1 MSEARS
7 PPSDTARAD
16 TSPRHGASRRDREFR
31 RYAEAVVGLRR
42 SAEGQ
47 AVSSRD
53 LSLTAFAQLI
63 ALRLHAKRGIISLFD
78 KERQYIIAEA
88 TRTLSLQQDAVHDV
102 ADEIQFGASVL
113 ERHDGDFYRKTLK
126 GRFFEVNDLL
136 GDEKYASHPLVTN
149 TRYSARSYA
158 GVPIKTP
165 TGYTIGVL
173 SFLDD
178 RKRDGGLT
186 HQEVTFMHDV
196 AKTIMAHLE
205 GCRTIVRHSR
215 GIKMVT
221 GLSRFVEGK
230 AGAEEELEGSYRDT
244 NDMRDRQAAQ
254 TSSLQASGR
263 TNAMNAA
270 SNAERFDD
278 YQRSYDPSSQSDP
291 HGRSPYI
298 GKVSEG
304 LHARLLEETT
314 SSVQGNSETAPQTLS
329 NKSSFDPQDG
339 ISREK
344 RSCFERAA
352 GIINTSMNLAGTL
365 FLDASVSGF
374 TQLRNNT
381 GDSTTSPESE
391 GSNSGGL
398 AAAVRT
404 RSPNKFDQKPC
415 RQIASAYD
423 FTSTE
428 ENHVLH
434 RPIPE
439 RFLKSLMRR
448 YPYGKIWTLDANG
461 HTSSDEFSESSAA
474 TDQTSVESDRP
485 ATTNKPAPKPK
496 RKRAQP
502 DGAVLAQLFPGV
514 RSLALMPM
522 YDSARERFFA
532 GAVVWTYDPIRI
544 LSMQD
549 DANYLGAFCDV
560 IMAEVGRLDA
570 QSEARAKTSF
580 ISSISHELRSPLHGI
595 LGGIEVL
602 QDKDNAA
609 VQEDML
615 QMIEASGKS
624 LLDIVNHLLEHA
636 HSSSEHSRSQK
647 PNKAFRSREA
657 GSVRPAI
664 TRYNTSS
671 QHQPPHDIALLTEEV
686 LDTALWST
694 PKPTPLSDK
703 DRWRGSSDV
712 GAGSAPIKV
721 ILEVEPNDLS
731 DEAWLFRVN
740 SGAWRRI
747 VQNLTTNSLKY
758 TDDGGYLK
766 LSLSARPP
774 DEDSVAKGKTVVEL
788 LVVDSGRGMSKS
800 FLKFGLWQAF
810 SQEDAQSQGTGLGLS
825 LVHGIVKEMGGAID
839 VQSSKGVGTAI
850 RVTIPLPRA
859 PPARHLSSEND
870 QPEPE
875 MSTKD
880 RLKHC
885 TYTAL
890 GFGDDD
896 GVGDRATQASGILRE
911 SIAVA
916 FKSYG
921 MRTTETGETAQL
933 YIMPEHKAAQLARA
947 EPQNDI
953 ERIACAKPAIVLCHS
968 VASSRALANA
978 GGHLTN
984 AVHVAQPLGPR
995 KLLKALTT
1003 CLEKLSYNASSGP
1016 EALQYDRSTAHE
1028 PSGPA
1033 LIPHRVPSR
1042 PLIPSKRKTSD
1053 ESNLPPL
1060 RHTRWPSSSSIQ
1072 LSPTTPRPEV
1082 AASGLRTLLVDDN
1095 ELNLSLLKTYM
1106 RRNGHDYTC
1115 ARNGVEA
1122 VHAYKEA
1129 YSASTDSATPI
1140 LVLMDLTMPIMGGLE
1155 ATRQIR
1161 AFEREQ
1167 VHNSD
1172 RGSRS
1177 TSNAGLPDEDMDSRS
1192 SLKGSHPPSAV
1203 VVALTA
1209 ISGSE
1214 TKMAAF
1220 GSGVDLYLTKPVG
1233 FKNLGEILKGLLE
1246 DSRRA

>member
-1 MSEARS
+1 ME
-7 PPSDTARAD
+7 RA
-16 TSPRHGASRRDREFR
+16 GATGNSGGSLAAQS
-31 RYAEAVVGLRR
+31 YAEAVVGLRR
-42 SAEGQ
+42 SAQGQ

-113 ERHDGDFYRKTLK
+113 ERHDGDFYRRTLR
-126 GRFFEVNDLL
+126 GRFFEVNDLVA
-136 GDEKYASHPLVTN
+136 DEKYASHPLVTN
-149 TRYSARSYA
+149 KTYSARSYA

-178 RKRDGGLT
+178 RKRDAGLT
-186 HQEVTFMHDV
+186 HEEVTFMHDV
-196 AKTIMAHLE
+196 AKTVMAHLE
-205 GCRTIVRHSR
+205 GCRTIVRHGR

-230 AGAEEELEGSYRDT
+230 AGADEELEGSYRDT

-278 YQRSYDPSSQSDP
+278 YQRSYDAS
-291 HGRSPYI
+291 GRSPHI
-298 GKVSEG
+298 MKASQGP
-304 LHARLLEETT
+304 HARLLEETT
-314 SSVQGNSETAPQTLS
+314 SSVQGNSETASQTLS
-329 NKSSFDPQDG
+329 TKSSFDPQDG
-339 ISREK
+339 ISKEK

-365 FLDASVSGF
+365 FLDAAVGEF
-374 TQLRNNT
+374 AQFRNT
-381 GDSTTSPESE
+381 AGESTTSPDSD
-391 GSNSGGL
+391 GSNSGGS

-461 HTSSDEFSESSAA
+461 NTSSDEFSESSAA

-485 ATTNKPAPKPK
+485 STPKPAPKPK

-532 GAVVWTYDPIRI
+532 GAVVWTYDPVRI
-544 LSMQD
+544 LTMQD

-636 HSSSEHSRSQK
+636 HSSSELRSQK

-657 GSVRPAI
+657 GSARPAI
-664 TRYNTSS
+664 TRYNTGS

-703 DRWRGSSDV
+703 DRRRGSMDF
-712 GAGSAPIKV
+712 GTGSAAAPIKV
-721 ILEVEPNDLS
+721 ILEVESNDFN

-859 PPARHLSSEND
+859 PPVRHLSSEND
-870 QPEPE
+870 QPEFE
-875 MSTKD
+875 MTTKE
-880 RLKHC
+880 RLKYC
-885 TYTAL
+885 TYTAI

-896 GVGDRATQASGILRE
+896 GVGDRATQASGILKE

-921 MRTTETGETAQL
+921 MRTTEPGETAQI

-953 ERIACAKPAIVLCHS
+953 ETAACRKPAIVLCHS

-1003 CLEKLSYNASSGP
+1003 CLERLSSS
-1016 EALQYDRSTAHE
+1016 ALPGLKPLRYDAPAAHE
-1028 PSGPA
+1028 AQGPA
-1033 LIPHRVPSR
+1033 LTPHRVPSR

-1053 ESNLPPL
+1053 DSNLPML
-1060 RHTRWPSSSSIQ
+1060 RHTRWPSSPSME
-1072 LSPTTPRPEV
+1072 LSPTTPRPGV

-1106 RRNGHDYTC
+1106 RRNGHGYTC

-1129 YSASTDSATPI
+1129 YSASFDSTTPI

-1177 TSNAGLPDEDMDSRS
+1177 TSNAGLSGEDMDSRRS
-1192 SLKGSHPPSAV
+1192 SLKGSHPPPAV